1 MINPVRNILCL
12 SMLAA
17 AMLSVTAQPEIP
29 AVYKNISW
37 NADGELIFTLQDKE
51 IPAIDFPP
59 FMTLE
64 QVTSGIKGKGDGL
77 EFDFKAPALNGT
89 LYYGLIHLDDSK
101 HPLPVY
107 FKRTAEIK
115 EGKTFV
121 DIRNTFTGRYDMTG
135 WEESGTGLLGYRI
148 VDDLGDMIYDG
159 KIAFEDKFS
168 IKVINTLVE
177 GPFVNKHMPNEA
189 TIWFTTLH
197 PVRAK
202 VQVND
207 TVFEG
212 DRKTTRHEIRLT
224 GLQPA
229 TAYTYEV
236 TFDGPSRAYTFET
249 APEKGSRKPFTF
261 AYTSDSRSGQGGGER
276 DMHGAN
282 MYIMKKMV
290 ALAYQQNAKFL
301 QFTGDLINGY
311 LTSVGET
318 NLQYANWKRAVEPYW
333 HYMPINVGM
342 GNHEALMYA
351 FYDEEKDKMYTIDR
365 FPFETESAEAIFA
378 ENFVNPENGL
388 ESEDGAYYD
397 PDPDQIDFPS
407 YKENVYH
414 YTYGNTAMVVLNS
427 DYLYSPSLAGMLTP
441 GGNIHAYIMDNQL
454 KWLDQTVMQ
463 FEEDPDIDHIFVTL
477 HTPAFPNG
485 GHVRDDMWYSG
496 NNDYRAVINGRPVAK
511 GIIERRDEILDIL
524 VNKSQKTVALLTGDE
539 HNYNY
544 LVITPDMPRYPENY
558 LHTKLELN
566 RTFYQVNNGAAG
578 APYYARE
585 ETPWMEHV
593 RSFTTQNALVLFHID
608 GGTVKVTV
616 LNPDTLEEIDAY
628 GLR

>member
-1 MINPVRNILCL
+1 MNYKAIFSVFGL
-12 SMLAA
+12 LAIF
-17 AMLSVTAQPEIP
+17 SVANSQPDIP
-29 AVYKNISW
+29 AVYKNLSY
-37 NADGELIFTLQDKE
+37 NKDGVLVFTLRDEE
-51 IPAIDFPP
+51 IPAADFPA

-64 QVTSGIKGKGDGL
+64 QVTTGIKGKGNGL
-77 EFDFKAPALNGT
+77 EFDFEAPTLNGT

-115 EGKTFV
+115 EGKASV

-148 VDDLGDMIYDG
+148 VNDAGKMIYDG
-159 KIAFEDKFS
+159 KVAFEDKRN
-168 IKVINTLVE
+168 INVANTIIE
-177 GPFVNKHMPNEA
+177 GPFVNKLQPDEA
-189 TIWFTTLH
+189 TIWFTTRH
-197 PVRAK
+197 PVKAK
-202 VQVND
+202 VKVND
-207 TVFEG
+207 SLFEG
-212 DRKTTRHEIRLT
+212 MEKTTLHEIKVG
-224 GLQPA
+224 GLKPS
-229 TAYTYEV
+229 TKYTYQV
-236 TFDGPSRAYTFET
+236 QFDGPTRAYSFET
-249 APEKGSRKPFTF
+249 TPEKGSREPFSF

-282 MYIMKKMV
+282 MYIMKKMT
-290 ALAYQQNAKFL
+290 ALAYQQGAKFL

-311 LTSVGET
+311 LTSAGET
-318 NLQYANWKRAVEPYW
+318 NLEYANWKRAVEPYW

-351 FYDEEKDKMYTIDR
+351 FYDEEIDKMYTIDR
-365 FPFETESAEAIFA
+365 FPFETESAEAVFA
-378 ENFVNPENGL
+378 KNFVNPLNGPD
-388 ESEDGAYYD
+388 SEDGAYYD
-397 PDPDQIDFPS
+397 PNPDQTDFPS

-414 YTYGNTAMVVLNS
+414 YTYGNMAMIVLNS

-441 GGNIHAYIMDNQL
+441 GGNIHAYIMDNQVE
-454 KWLDQTVMQ
+454 WLNQTVMK
-463 FEEDPDIDHIFVTL
+463 FEEDPDIDHIFVTV

-485 GHVRDDMWYSG
+485 GHVGDDMWYRG

-511 GIIERRDEILDIL
+511 GIIERRDEVLDIM

-544 LVITPDMPRYPENY
+544 LVITPEMQRYPENY

-585 ETPWMEHV
+585 ETPWMDHV
-593 RSFTTQNALVLFHID
+593 RGFTTQNALVLFHID
-608 GGTVKVTV
+608 GDTVKVTV
-616 LNPDTLEEIDAY
+616 LNPDTLEVIDEY